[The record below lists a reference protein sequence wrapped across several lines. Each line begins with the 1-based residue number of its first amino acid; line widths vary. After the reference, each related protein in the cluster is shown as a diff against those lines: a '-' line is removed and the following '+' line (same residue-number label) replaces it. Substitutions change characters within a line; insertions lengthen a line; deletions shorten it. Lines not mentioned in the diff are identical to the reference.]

1 MTNDVEKKDRDDKP
15 EGDNGDDN
23 KKLFVFVDGEKYF
36 PPSKDMTPRDIIS
49 GATDLDVNQHY
60 LVQVRGNQQT
70 SYQGQPEQ
78 IIHLEKGM
86 KFLVL
91 FEGAMTVSDAQS
103 PIVGT
108 KCFTDG
114 LTDLGYAVRSLPD
127 HPDMV
132 YFEYQVPVGCF
143 AGETVMLG
151 FQVPPDFPM
160 TAPSGPHTSPCLRP
174 SDQPGE
180 HPNGGRLQSPS
191 SVTKMTLPKAPMNG
205 NVASMGGDENE
216 KEEDKEEERAIDDE
230 DASIE
235 EEDLKFPVEEE
246 EDPFSH
252 W

>member
-1 MTNDVEKKDRDDKP
+1 MINEVEKKDRDDKP

-91 FEGAMTVSDAQS
+91 FEGAMTVSDAQI

-108 KCFTDG
+108 KCFADG
-114 LTDLGYAVRSLPD
+114 LTDLGYAVCSLPD

-132 YFEYQVPVGCF
+132 YFEYEVPVGCF

-180 HPNGGRLQSPS
+180 HPNGGRHTSHAQPFANALGGSWQYWSRPCNDWNNTNR
-191 SVTKMTLPKAPMNG
+191 SVKSYMSFIATLWATQ
-205 NVASMGGDENE
+205 
-216 KEEDKEEERAIDDE
+216 
-230 DASIE
+230 
-235 EEDLKFPVEEE
+235 
-246 EDPFSH
+246 
-252 W
+252 

>member
-91 FEGAMTVSDAQS
+91 FEGAMTVSDAQF
-103 PIVGT
+103 PVVGT

-114 LTDLGYAVRSLPD
+114 LTELGYAVRSLPD

-132 YFEYQVPVGCF
+132 YFEYEVPVGCF

-151 FQVPPDFPM
+151 FQVPPDFPI

-180 HPNGGRLQSPS
+180 HPNGGRHTSQAQPFANALGGNWQYWSRPFNEWNNS
-191 SVTKMTLPKAPMNG
+191 NRTVKAYMSFI
-205 NVASMGGDENE
+205 A
-216 KEEDKEEERAIDDE
+216 KLWATQ
-230 DASIE
+230 
-235 EEDLKFPVEEE
+235 
-246 EDPFSH
+246 
-252 W
+252 